1 MPVTPDWSLGN
12 EYLLENAPELAPLI
26 KKYAPCT
33 MQPEKEIRYF
43 EILVRGL
50 ISQQLPPDVVDDICL
65 RMHNYFN
72 SVTPEKVLEA
82 PDSVLAE
89 HGLVPQKIVYLKN
102 FAQMI
107 LDKKVTLDQFQEM
120 TDTQITKQLL
130 EVKGL
135 GQWTIEMFLLLALC
149 RTDIVPTADHV
160 FKKSLKKLLNLPD
173 IPKRGQINK
182 LTENWRPWR
191 SLAVWYLWQYAD
203 E

>member
-12 EYLLENAPELAPLI
+12 EYLLENVPELTPLI

-33 MQPEKEIRYF
+33 MQPEKEVRYF

-72 SVTPEKVLEA
+72 SITPEKVLEA
-82 PDSVLAE
+82 PDSALAE
-89 HGLVPQKIVYLKN
+89 QGLVPQKIAYLKN